1 MRISRSGEC
10 GNSPKNEFAEDIAIS
25 LAERD
30 HRAFEDNLTEDF
42 RWVRAGETMSY
53 GREAFLRQIEG
64 ESAAEAVTIFH
75 VTTHG
80 RVGAVNGELALRSG
94 YIAFCHMIEFG
105 TAKADTIKTITSY
118 FVSLDYR

>member
-1 MRISRSGEC
+1 MRISRSGAC

-30 HRAFEDNLTEDF
+30 HRAFENNLTEDF
-42 RWVRAGETMSY
+42 RWVVAGETLSY

-64 ESAAEAVTIFH
+64 DSPADAVTVFH

-94 YIAFCHMIEFG
+94 YVAFCHVIEFG
-105 TAKADTIKTITSY
+105 DAKGETIKTITSY
-118 FVSLDYR
+118 LVPLDYR